1 VSTCRAEG
9 NPLLRSRSPM
19 AQETILARGMVTA
32 SDEITVGLLDN
43 GETPQVIL
51 IRWPAKVTPVQPG
64 ASQPGVGQGP

>member
-1 VSTCRAEG
+1 
-9 NPLLRSRSPM
+9 M